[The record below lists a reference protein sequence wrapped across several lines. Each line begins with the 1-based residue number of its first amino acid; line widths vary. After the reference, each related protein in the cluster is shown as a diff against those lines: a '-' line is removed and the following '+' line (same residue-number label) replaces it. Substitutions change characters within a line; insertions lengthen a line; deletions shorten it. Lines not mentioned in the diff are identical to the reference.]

1 MNAQNQQKIIT
12 NARHWRIGAFA
23 IVRIT
28 KRPGLTRAKLTAI
41 IKDADMA
48 ARLTWKT
55 GNANQIVLITA
66 ETYTPEAICAKAVQQ
81 YEASGAH
88 IDETGPA
95 AL

>member
-1 MNAQNQQKIIT
+1 
-12 NARHWRIGAFA
+12 
-23 IVRIT
+23 
-28 KRPGLTRAKLTAI
+28 
-41 IKDADMA
+41 MA

-81 YEASGAH
+81 YEASGAQ